1 MPYIDKGIAIETI
14 RNRKCRRCNV
24 MKYPE
29 FGDFDC
35 MVCDFGTL
43 INAIKELPD
52 EDVEPVRTG
61 NWLPM
66 NHGYQCSV
74 CGRSN
79 WEATPFCP
87 KCGASLELEV
97 DDEYS
102 GSD

>member
-14 RNRKCRRCNV
+14 RKIRCSPCPF
-24 MKYPE
+24 M
-29 FGDFDC
+29 FDD
-35 MVCDFGTL
+35 CDFCDGKKV

-52 EDVEPVRTG
+52 EDVEPVRNG
-61 NWLPM
+61 DWLPM

-87 KCGASLELEV
+87 KCGTSLELEV
-97 DDEYS
+97 SE
-102 GSD
+102 

>member
-14 RNRKCRRCNV
+14 RKIRCSPCAV

-29 FGDFDC
+29 FGDYD
-35 MVCDFGTL
+35 CDFCDGKKV

-52 EDVEPVRTG
+52 EDVEPVRNG
-61 NWLPM
+61 DWLPM

-79 WEATPFCP
+79 WEATPFRP
-87 KCGASLELEV
+87 KCGASLELE
-97 DDEYS
+97 ES
-102 GSD
+102 E